1 MNQLL
6 FQAPI
11 LALVLAM
18 ISSITVVT
26 IGIFMGRRVIEYLS
40 IFMSGVLVFLSA
52 ITTVNV
58 FFMEGSYTYCMGGW
72 PPPIGIPYV
81 IDHFSAP
88 LGLVVSVVF
97 FATVLYSTSYIE
109 KSRDVKWYY
118 CLMFLMQAGMF
129 GLIFTAD
136 FFHIFVMLE
145 LMGLSAI
152 ILVSFRK
159 ERKSSVEA
167 SIKYGIYEIVSIS
180 IYYLTTAMIFG
191 MFGSMAIAEVSAKLG
206 GYISPVSGGMF
217 ADVTIGLPVIVA
229 LLIWSFAIGAAIVPQ
244 HFWLPDAHSMAP
256 SSISAI
262 LSGLLVQINIAVLA
276 RLLFDGLRATELPA
290 TAIGLDALIILG
302 VVSSVTAS
310 AFMLVQT
317 DIKRLIA
324 YSTIANVGLISIGL
338 GLASVTSI
346 SAAYLHIVNHAFVKA
361 ALFMIAGILIYA
373 TGSQAI
379 SSYKGISKSM
389 PFISLLFLIS
399 ALAGIGFPPLS
410 MFWSKLLL
418 MYSVVQEGG
427 IFFFLLLPIVITV
440 IFEAIAMIRVLATMY
455 SGQSVPILQR
465 PSKLMIASVLL
476 MIAVTVFL
484 GLIPNLTFEFAG
496 IAATDL
502 LDFQKYIALVLGA
515 LPLP

>member
-1 MNQLL
+1 
-6 FQAPI
+6 
-11 LALVLAM
+11 
-18 ISSITVVT
+18 
-26 IGIFMGRRVIEYLS
+26 
-40 IFMSGVLVFLSA
+40 
-52 ITTVNV
+52 
-58 FFMEGSYTYCMGGW
+58 
-72 PPPIGIPYV
+72 
-81 IDHFSAP
+81 
-88 LGLVVSVVF
+88 
-97 FATVLYSTSYIE
+97 
-109 KSRDVKWYY
+109 
-118 CLMFLMQAGMF
+118 
-129 GLIFTAD
+129 
-136 FFHIFVMLE
+136 
-145 LMGLSAI
+145 
-152 ILVSFRK
+152 
-159 ERKSSVEA
+159 
-167 SIKYGIYEIVSIS
+167 
-180 IYYLTTAMIFG
+180 
-191 MFGSMAIAEVSAKLG
+191 
-206 GYISPVSGGMF
+206 
-217 ADVTIGLPVIVA
+217 
-229 LLIWSFAIGAAIVPQ
+229 
-244 HFWLPDAHSMAP
+244 
-256 SSISAI
+256 
-262 LSGLLVQINIAVLA
+262 
-276 RLLFDGLRATELPA
+276 
-290 TAIGLDALIILG
+290 
-302 VVSSVTAS
+302 
-310 AFMLVQT
+310 MLVQT

-418 MYSVVQEGG
+418 MFSVVQEGG
-427 IFFFLLLPIVITV
+427 IFFYLLVPIVITV

-465 PSKLMIASVLL
+465 PSRLMIASVLL